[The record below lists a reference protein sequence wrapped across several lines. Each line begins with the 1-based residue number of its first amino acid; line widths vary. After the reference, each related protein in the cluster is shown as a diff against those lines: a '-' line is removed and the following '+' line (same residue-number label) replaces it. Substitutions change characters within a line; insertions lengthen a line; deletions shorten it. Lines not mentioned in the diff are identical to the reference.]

1 MNKYKETFGVDISK
15 AVFDVQGSKCGPHQ
29 FSNSPNG
36 FRSFLKLLPDDSLV
50 VMEATGYYHYRL
62 SQFLCKN
69 EIAVSVVNPLSVKR
83 FIEMKLSRVKTDKS
97 DAQSICDYG
106 IYNKVPLYNQISA
119 VQSECRQLLSLKSS
133 YLKRRTSTKNK
144 LHGERVLD
152 VPSKLV
158 VRSLLLDKKHIDRE
172 LVKIEKR
179 LLLLVKQS
187 SQRELTL
194 LKSIPGIGDKTAV
207 FLIVATDSFRKFSNA
222 SQLCSYLGTTPM
234 IKRSG
239 SSVRGRSRI
248 SKMGN
253 RNLRNLMFMCSMSAY
268 KHNRSCKAIHDR
280 IVSKGKSS
288 KLALMAVC
296 NKLIH
301 QAFAIV
307 RSGVE
312 YNPDYVSVRKR
323 LI

>member
-1 MNKYKETFGVDISK
+1 
-15 AVFDVQGSKCGPHQ
+15 
-29 FSNSPNG
+29 
-36 FRSFLKLLPDDSLV
+36 
-50 VMEATGYYHYRL
+50 
-62 SQFLCKN
+62 
-69 EIAVSVVNPLSVKR
+69 
-83 FIEMKLSRVKTDKS
+83 MKLSRIKTDKR
-97 DAQSICDYG
+97 DAQAICDYG
-106 IYNKVPLYNQISA
+106 IYNKVPLYNQISDI
-119 VQSECRQLLSLKSS
+119 QSECRQLLSLKVN

-144 LHGERVLD
+144 LHGERVMGT
-152 VPSKLV
+152 PSKMV

-172 LVKIEKR
+172 LAKIEKR

-187 SQRELTL
+187 SQHELTL

-268 KHNRSCKAIHDR
+268 KYNRPCKAIHAR
-280 IVSKGKSS
+280 IISKGKSS

-307 RSGVE
+307 KSGVE
-312 YNPDYVSVRKR
+312 YNPHYVSVRKE

>member
-15 AVFDVQGSKCGPHQ
+15 DVFDVHGSESGHIR
-29 FSNSPNG
+29 FTNSPEG
-36 FRSFLKLLPDDSLV
+36 FKLFLKSLPAESLV
-50 VMEATGYYHYRL
+50 VMEATGYYHYSL
-62 SQFLCKN
+62 SQFLCKKN
-69 EIAVSVVNPLSVKR
+69 VAVSVVNPLSVKR
-83 FIEMKLSRVKTDKS
+83 FIQMRLSRVKTDKR
-97 DAQSICDYG
+97 DAQAICDYG
-106 IYNKVPLYNQISA
+106 IYNDVPLYNEINES
-119 VQSECRQLLSLKSS
+119 QSECRQLLSLKAN

-144 LHGERVLD
+144 LHGEKVLG
-152 VPSKLV
+152 VPSRLV
-158 VRSLLLDKKHIDRE
+158 VRSLKLDKKHIDRE
-172 LVKIEKR
+172 LAKIEQK
-179 LLLLVKQS
+179 LLLLVKES

-207 FLIVATDSFRKFSNA
+207 FLIVATDSFDKFNNA
-222 SQLCSYLGTTPM
+222 SQLCSYLGTTPT

-268 KHNRSCKAIHDR
+268 KYNRSCKDIHDR
-280 IVSKGKSS
+280 IVNKGKSS

-307 RSGVE
+307 KSGIP
-312 YNPDYVSVRKR
+312 YDPHYVSVRKSN
-323 LI
+323 